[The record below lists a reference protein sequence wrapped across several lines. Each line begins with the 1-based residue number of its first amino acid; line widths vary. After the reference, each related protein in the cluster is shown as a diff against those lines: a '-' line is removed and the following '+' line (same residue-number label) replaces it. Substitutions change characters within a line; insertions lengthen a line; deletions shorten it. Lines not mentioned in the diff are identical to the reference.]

1 MVYHSQSGG
10 TEVMA
15 AAVINGVT
23 DPEIQGVE
31 LRIRNPLEATAED
44 VLWAEAVILG
54 TPENFGY
61 MSGALKYFFDRI
73 YHPCLEKSQG
83 FPYMLFVNAGNDGG
97 GAVSSV
103 TRVVTGLRWR
113 EIAEPTVV
121 VGEVKQKHLDTCR
134 EMGMMFALGLETG
147 VY

>member
-44 VLWAEAVILG
+44 VLWAEAVIIGNNEKLG
-54 TPENFGY
+54 
-61 MSGALKYFFDRI
+61 
-73 YHPCLEKSQG
+73 
-83 FPYMLFVNAGNDGG
+83 
-97 GAVSSV
+97 
-103 TRVVTGLRWR
+103 
-113 EIAEPTVV
+113 
-121 VGEVKQKHLDTCR
+121 
-134 EMGMMFALGLETG
+134 
-147 VY
+147 

>member
-10 TEVMA
+10 TEDMA
-15 AAVINGVT
+15 TAVSSGIK
-23 DPEIQGVE
+23 DPEVQSVE
-31 LRIRNPLEATAED
+31 LRIQNPLKATVKD
-44 VLWAEAVILG
+44 VLWAEALILG

-73 YHPCLEKSQG
+73 YHPCLEKTQG
-83 FPYMLFVNAGNDGG
+83 LPYMLFVNAGNDGN
-97 GAVSSV
+97 GAVLSI
-103 TRVVTGLRWR
+103 TRIVTGLRWR
-113 EIAEPTVV
+113 EIAEPIVV
-121 VGEVKQKHLDTCR
+121 TGEVKQKHLDNCR